1 MSGEHMDKQHGF
13 TLIELMITLAIA
25 AIVMSIGIPSFRE
38 VIRNNRIMTQTNELV
53 TALNLARI
61 EAVKRGIPVTI
72 CKASYPGNATAPP
85 TACSTS
91 ASWNDGWII
100 YADPGA
106 NNGTITTSEG
116 DEILR
121 VKEAMATGF
130 KLGIGG
136 TFANWVAYLPTGSS
150 RGSGGLANDKFSLC
164 LDGNA
169 STGREINV
177 NTAGR
182 VWVKQGASS
191 CP

>member
-1 MSGEHMDKQHGF
+1 MNRQIGF
-13 TLIELMITLAIA
+13 TLIELLITLAIA
-25 AIVMSIGIPSFRE
+25 AIVIAIGVPSFRE
-38 VIRNNRIMTQTNELV
+38 VIRNNRIMTQANELV

-61 EAVKRGIPVTI
+61 EAIKRGIPVTI
-72 CKASYPGNATAPP
+72 CKASYPGTATAPP

-100 YADPGA
+100 YADSGT
-106 NNGTITTSEG
+106 NDGTIKTSEG

-130 KLGIGG
+130 KLGTGS
-136 TFANWVAYLPTGSS
+136 TFANWVAYLPAGSS
-150 RGSGGLANDKFSLC
+150 KGSGGGLGNDTFRLC

-169 STGREINV
+169 SNGREITV

-182 VWVKQGASS
+182 VWVKQGVSS